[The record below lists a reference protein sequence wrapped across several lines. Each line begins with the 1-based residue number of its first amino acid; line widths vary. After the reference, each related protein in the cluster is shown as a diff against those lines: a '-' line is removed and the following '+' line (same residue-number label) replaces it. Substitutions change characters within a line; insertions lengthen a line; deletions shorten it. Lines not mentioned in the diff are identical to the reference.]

1 MKERTE
7 VQASRSASS
16 STSSTTIP
24 KTETEVKQKLQE
36 MENNFRILER
46 IKGLDAR
53 IMEVEVR
60 HYFLSFVTHYTIHI
74 AIHP

>member
-1 MKERTE
+1 MVDMMKERTE
-7 VQASRSASS
+7 VQSSRSTSS
-16 STSSTTIP
+16 STSSTSIP

-36 MENNFRILER
+36 MENNFRVLER

-60 HYFLSFVTHYTIHI
+60 RHFCL
-74 AIHP
+74 